1 MALLFAFS
9 FGTKMLF
16 YFLAPRC
23 FPKMQLFHIMV
34 TSYCSLHFLLAL
46 FQDAILPSPLFTP
59 NTAGR
64 CWRYLWT
71 RSESWLRT
79 FLSLSL
85 SSKIPYQPYRPIYF
99 QFEVNW
105 LFFSYH
111 PALEEVLLNGDDLLA
126 ADVKAGAPCKTLL
139 WSGGAI
145 LIPEP
150 KQHFRLFIFKNTLFW
165 KPISQNRGNQYNWSG
180 LRWRTS
186 LCWDQKFLPGTFV
199 FIEKESKQKWPR
211 APF

>member
-46 FQDAILPSPLFTP
+46 FQDEILPSPLFTP

-64 CWRYLWT
+64 CWRYLCEQEVKVGFEP
-71 RSESWLRT
+71 SFPFPCHLKFHINHIDQYISNLR
-79 FLSLSL
+79 
-85 SSKIPYQPYRPIYF
+85 KIDC
-99 QFEVNW
+99 
-105 LFFSYH
+105 FSYH

-150 KQHFRLFIFKNTLFW
+150 KQHFRLFI
-165 KPISQNRGNQYNWSG
+165 I
-180 LRWRTS
+180 
-186 LCWDQKFLPGTFV
+186 
-199 FIEKESKQKWPR
+199 
-211 APF
+211 